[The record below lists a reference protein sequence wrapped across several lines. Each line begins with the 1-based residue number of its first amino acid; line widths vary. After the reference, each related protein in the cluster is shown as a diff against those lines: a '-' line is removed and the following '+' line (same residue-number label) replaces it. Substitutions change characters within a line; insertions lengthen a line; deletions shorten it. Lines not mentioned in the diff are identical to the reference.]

1 MLVGLVFFVFKSL
14 LGIARPRSR
23 TKFTIW
29 TLKLRSHV
37 RMSIYRMG
45 YFLLRFI
52 DLRSYLISIDVN
64 CIVHNYPRTDLDT
77 ISRAWKVCQ
86 DIWVLSSDADH
97 HRPRPA
103 AV

>member
-1 MLVGLVFFVFKSL
+1 MLVGLVFLVFKSL
-14 LGIARPRSR
+14 LGFARQWSR
-23 TKFTIW
+23 EKFTIW

-37 RMSIYRMG
+37 RISIYRMG
-45 YFLLRFI
+45 YFLLRLG
-52 DLRSYLISIDVN
+52 DLGSYLISIDVN
-64 CIVHNYPRTDLDT
+64 CIVDNYPRTDLDT

-86 DIWVLSSDADH
+86 DVWVLRSDADH